1 MARRLHCWLDM
12 QKQGF
17 TLVEVLVAMAV
28 LSAATLGGV
37 HLMAFA
43 TRGMHVARMQGTAA
57 LAASAR
63 LDELRSLRFEFDS
76 DGQRVTDLSTDLTVD
91 PPVAGGRGLT
101 ASGPTSLDVNVAGFV
116 DYLDAAGVWVGNG
129 VAPPRTAVFVRRWA
143 VEVPASED
151 LLVLQVLVRPLA
163 NGPRAGRRQAGE
175 ARLFTARARVQ
186 Q

>member
-1 MARRLHCWLDM
+1 M
-12 QKQGF
+12 QTRGF

-63 LDELRSLRFEFDS
+63 LDQLRSLRFEFDR
-76 DGQRVTDLSTDLTVD
+76 DGQPVTDMSTDLTVD
-91 PPVAGGRGLT
+91 PPAPGGSGL
-101 ASGPTSLDVNVAGFV
+101 APGGPPTLDGNVSGFV

-129 VAPPRTAVFVRRWA
+129 VRPPREAVFVRRWA
-143 VEVPASED
+143 IEGAVHPDVI
-151 LLVLQVLVRPLA
+151 VLQVLVRPLA
-163 NGPRAGRRQAGE
+163 NGALGGRRQPGD
-175 ARLFTARARVQ
+175 ARLVTVRARVQ
-186 Q
+186 R